1 MARGLI
7 YAFVARRPSTVLCDH
22 TAFAGNFSVV
32 ALQVRCGQERQSSP
46 PKKKDVAWRV
56 GIFARR
62 ARQAGHQASDLR
74 GPAQLVP
81 VERSRRAGCGA
92 QSCGRRRC
100 ARARALQKEEK
111 PLLRRLFARP
121 LVSPRT
127 RKVLQRTAA
136 EEGALLCPHPPRRS
150 RRWWRHGAGPLVA
163 DICDATGWHFRRC
176 ASCVSCGAPPR
187 PVPPPLAHR
196 GVARTS
202 PGASLGLSTA
212 SFGRRCLDASRGPR
226 GQRSA
231 SSFALAFGLSRAA
244 ARAQPH
250 RMSTRLAYR
259 IESSVE
265 MHAKNSATARR
276 AQAARTG
283 DAVKRAGA

>member
-1 MARGLI
+1 MRHYLVQQCQSILQGRGSHCSVRRAPAARPPPPRPLPNPLRVPHSRPLACRASSRRRVFQGRRQAHPERPPSEETCAGGKATARAMARGLI

-100 ARARALQKEEK
+100 ARSRALQKEEK

-136 EEGALLCPHPPRRS
+136 EEGALLCPHPRAARVDGGDMGRVLLSQTYVTRRVGTS
-150 RRWWRHGAGPLVA
+150 
-163 DICDATGWHFRRC
+163 
-176 ASCVSCGAPPR
+176 
-187 PVPPPLAHR
+187 
-196 GVARTS
+196 GVAR
-202 PGASLGLSTA
+202 
-212 SFGRRCLDASRGPR
+212 
-226 GQRSA
+226 
-231 SSFALAFGLSRAA
+231 
-244 ARAQPH
+244 
-250 RMSTRLAYR
+250 
-259 IESSVE
+259 
-265 MHAKNSATARR
+265 
-276 AQAARTG
+276 
-283 DAVKRAGA
+283 AV